1 MEQRYFYC
9 YSTNLYQHL
18 KAAGQ
23 RFICTGLHTTTKRQF
38 WQYVRTEALE
48 KALDSYGGER

>member
-1 MEQRYFYC
+1 MY
-9 YSTNLYQHL
+9 NHL

-38 WQYVRTEALE
+38 WQYDRTEALE
-48 KALDSYGGER
+48 KALDEYGGDRG